1 MSMFSPWSPPLAAA
15 AGLGWL
21 SVSGAVCLSVCL
33 SAGSGDS
40 DLSWLPALTCLG
52 RARKGN
58 GWELPSNH
66 ELVLPPPPFLS
77 LPIPFPPSQP
87 EGGSCC
93 TAQNCSGTL
102 GLGFFFAPFSS
113 LSDEFLPFPCA
124 PSQRGL
130 LLQQR
135 VSVVRCEFSSPRVSG
150 GVVRGALRSEQPGIA
165 RLLEIFLHF
174 VSRS

>member
-1 MSMFSPWSPPLAAA
+1 M
-15 AGLGWL
+15 
-21 SVSGAVCLSVCL
+21 
-33 SAGSGDS
+33 
-40 DLSWLPALTCLG
+40 SWLPALTCLG

-87 EGGSCC
+87 EGGLCC

-102 GLGFFFAPFSS
+102 GLGFFPPLFSS

-135 VSVVRCEFSSPRVSG
+135 VSVVQCVFSSPRVWG
-150 GVVRGALRSEQPGIA
+150 GCSERCFALGAARDRTAFGNIPAFCLTFLRI
-165 RLLEIFLHF
+165 
-174 VSRS
+174 